1 MNSTS
6 WVSSVNR
13 QCRRFRRSLMVP
25 VCVLAF
31 AGAAAAQG
39 INYPVGNPTATSGAG
54 NARTDPD
61 NFFLRNNIAGMTEVP
76 SRDEEEK
83 GGKRGVDSKNQ
94 WHFKGDFQIATYHF
108 TRDFTV
114 PGAGQGFSSDATIG
128 FPGAASEVLYVTGDH
143 RYAFGAGTYTVYGF
157 ESRLKDPAQLGP
169 FATYFDTRV
178 ASNDLAI
185 GGAVRLHPKLSLG
198 ASFILGRS
206 YVVISQPNP
215 GLASLGIIRQD
226 RLDVSD
232 WGAPGASVGVH
243 YRPTER
249 ISFGFN
255 YKSQRSYH
263 LDGSLSTAVA
273 VTSAGST
280 QIVPIKP
287 QVVVNLKPPMVFE
300 AGFEILP
307 TEKLHLFGD
316 FRYYDYPATFQR
328 INVQARQTGQVLT
341 SLHLDA
347 FDVRSVRVGGIYE
360 VSRATELEFG
370 SAWTSNGFPAAAI
383 TPGTINL
390 GGVDMSVGI
399 SKRFRQYWLNL
410 SVAGVLGF
418 NRTIAPAENPLFPGE
433 YGGHGLMLGFGF
445 RM

>member
-1 MNSTS
+1 
-6 WVSSVNR
+6 
-13 QCRRFRRSLMVP
+13 MVP
-25 VCVLAF
+25 VCLLAF
-31 AGAAAAQG
+31 AAAAAAQG

-83 GGKRGVDSKNQ
+83 GGKLGVAPKNQ
-94 WHFKGDFQIATYHF
+94 WHFQGDFQIASYHF
-108 TRDFTV
+108 SRDFTV
-114 PGAGQGFSSDATIG
+114 PGAGQGISSDATIG
-128 FPGAASEVLYVTGDH
+128 FPGIASEVIYVAGDH
-143 RYAFGAGTYTVYGF
+143 RYALAAGTYTVYAF
-157 ESRLKDPAQLGP
+157 ESKLKDPVQLGS

-178 ASNDLAI
+178 ASNDLAV
-185 GGAVRLHPKLSLG
+185 GGALRLHPKLSLG
-198 ASFILGRS
+198 ASLILGRS

-232 WGAPGASVGVH
+232 WGGLGASVGVH

-273 VTSAGST
+273 VPTTGDT
-280 QIVPIKP
+280 QIVPVKP

-300 AGFEILP
+300 AGVQILP

-316 FRYYDYPATFQR
+316 FRYYDYPATFQH
-328 INVQARQTGQVLT
+328 INVRASETGQVLT
-341 SLHLDA
+341 SLQLDA

-360 VSRATELEFG
+360 ASRATKLEFG
-370 SAWTSNGFPAAAI
+370 WAWTSNGFPAAAV

-390 GGVDMSVGI
+390 GGIDMSVGI
-399 SKRFRQYWLNL
+399 SKRFHQYWLNVSL
-410 SVAGVLGF
+410 AGVLGF
-418 NRTIAPAENPLFPGE
+418 NRKIAPGENPLFPGE
-433 YGGHGLMLGFGF
+433 YGGHGVMLGVGF
-445 RM
+445 RL